1 MTSGAIVLYGGAF
14 DPVHLGHLA
23 MAEYALQELEAS
35 EIRFLPA
42 GHSPWKKGHT
52 ASFAQ
57 RLRMLELALEGS
69 GFRLDAREGSRA
81 GKSWTVETLREIR
94 REESAPLVLLVGS
107 DNLAGF
113 PGWKEPEEIL
123 ELATLAVLNRPGGP
137 PDSPIPHRA
146 LEWPAMEISS
156 SWLRRRMAA
165 GRECRYLLPGGVW
178 SYIRR
183 EGLYGTS

>member
-1 MTSGAIVLYGGAF
+1 MTEGAIVLYGGAF

-23 MAEYALQELEAS
+23 MAEFARQELRAG

-42 GHSPWKKGHT
+42 GHSPWKKGHQV
-52 ASFAQ
+52 SFEQ
-57 RLRMLELALEGS
+57 RARMLEIALEGS
-69 GFRLDAREGSRA
+69 GFTLDRREGGRE
-81 GKSWTVETLREIR
+81 GKSWTVDTLREIR
-94 REESAPLVLLVGS
+94 REVSEPLVLLIGS

-123 ELATLAVLNRPGGP
+123 ELATLAVINRPGGP
-137 PDSPIPHRA
+137 PDSAVPHLA

-165 GRECRYLLPGGVW
+165 GHGCRYLLPEGVW
-178 SYIRR
+178 AYIRE
-183 EGLYGTS
+183 EGLYGTR